1 MKKIIALIILISN
14 IASAQFYEVEYE
26 TFVSYINNEKGLEE
40 LMKTEPSV
48 SERNKI
54 IEGNANPPKEYFKF
68 IFNEKEMEV
77 KEGVKLATI
86 EAIGVATDVKAPVSG
101 ILTEIFVADQS
112 IVDYGKNL
120 FEIEISE

>member
-54 IEGNANPPKEYFKF
+54 IEGNANPPK
-68 IFNEKEMEV
+68 
-77 KEGVKLATI
+77 
-86 EAIGVATDVKAPVSG
+86 S
-101 ILTEIFVADQS
+101 IL
-112 IVDYGKNL
+112 NL
-120 FEIEISE
+120 FSMKKKAMLITSKK

>member
-48 SERNKI
+48 KPI
-54 IEGNANPPKEYFKF
+54 IAKK
-68 IFNEKEMEV
+68 V
-77 KEGVKLATI
+77 
-86 EAIGVATDVKAPVSG
+86 
-101 ILTEIFVADQS
+101 
-112 IVDYGKNL
+112 
-120 FEIEISE
+120 